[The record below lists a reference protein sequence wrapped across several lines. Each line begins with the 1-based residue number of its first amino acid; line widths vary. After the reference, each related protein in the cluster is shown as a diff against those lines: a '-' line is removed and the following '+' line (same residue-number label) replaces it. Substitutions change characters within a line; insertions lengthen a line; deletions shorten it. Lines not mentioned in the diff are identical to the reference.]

1 MNVEDL
7 IILSIDDHTV
17 ESPGLFDAHLPASYL
32 DRAPRLVRDDAGMER
47 WEFEG
52 REFGL
57 VGLNATVTWPKEE
70 WGLNPSALAEMR
82 PAAYLVDER
91 VRDMDRN
98 GVLASMCF
106 PSMPGFSGRR
116 FQESRDKD
124 LAHVMLR
131 AYNDWHI
138 DEWCASHPGRF
149 LPVTIL
155 PTWDSD
161 AMVAEVRRVAA
172 KGCRAV
178 SMPELPHIQGLP
190 SYQSPFWDPFFAAI
204 CDEGMV
210 MCLHI
215 GMGLDAIDMGPDFSP
230 DNYMVLSTQ
239 VTVLAVQD
247 LLWGP
252 ALRKYPGLKVA
263 FSEGGIGWIPFLMDR
278 VDRHYL
284 NQRWTGQDFGDKLPS
299 EVFREHAL
307 ACFIH
312 DPTSLKLHD
321 EIGIDIIAFETDYP
335 HSDSL
340 WPDAP
345 EAVLGQCRGAGLG
358 DDDIE
363 KITWRNVARFLDL
376 DPFAHIAKEQATV
389 GALRARATDVD
400 TSTVSRR
407 ERRAR
412 YDANPT
418 YQPSFVDD
426 PGVET
431 P

>member
-1 MNVEDL
+1 MHLDDM
-7 IILSIDDHTV
+7 IILSIDDHVV
-17 ESPGLFDAHLPASYL
+17 EPPGLFKHHLPAQYH
-32 DRAPRLVRDDAGMER
+32 DRAPRLVREPNGKEH

-52 REFGL
+52 KIFGIF
-57 VGLNATVTWPKEE
+57 GLNATVSWPKEE

-106 PSMPGFSGRR
+106 PSLPGFSGRR
-116 FQESRDKD
+116 FQEADDKD
-124 LAHVMLR
+124 LALVMLR

-149 LPVTIL
+149 IPLSIG
-155 PTWDSD
+155 PTWDMD

-172 KGCRAV
+172 KGCRAI

-190 SYQSPFWDPFFAAI
+190 SYASDYWNPFFQVVS
-204 CDEGMV
+204 DEGV
-210 MCLHI
+210 VVCLHI
-215 GMGLDAIDMGPDFSP
+215 GMGLDAINMGPDFSM
-230 DNYMVLSTQ
+230 DNFMVLSTQ

-252 ALRKYPGLKVA
+252 AMRKYPELKVA

-278 VDRHYL
+278 VDRHYE
-284 NQRWTGQDFGDKLPS
+284 NQKWTGQDFGSKRPS

-307 ACFIH
+307 ACFIY
-312 DPTSLKLHD
+312 DPTSLKLYH
-321 EIGIDIIAFETDYP
+321 EIGLDIIAFETDYP

-345 EAVLGQCRGAGLG
+345 EVLKDQCVGAGMS
-358 DDDIE
+358 DEAIHQVS
-363 KITWRNVARFLDL
+363 WQNVARFCDY
-376 DPFAHIAKEQATV
+376 DPFAVIPREQATV
-389 GALRARATDVD
+389 GALRARAADVD
-400 TSTVSRR
+400 TSIVSRNEWR
-407 ERRAR
+407 VR
-412 YDANPT
+412 YEANPT
-418 YQPSFVDD
+418 YEVAPS
-426 PGVET
+426 
-431 P
+431 